1 MAGFEVTLYGRIC
14 GDHRG
19 YRACCSNT
27 RFRWALAR
35 DGKRFLLVSLVFGV
49 ASEPATVVLNWQS
62 GLKK

>member
-1 MAGFEVTLYGRIC
+1 MPGFG
-14 GDHRG
+14 
-19 YRACCSNT
+19 SNT

-35 DGKRFLLVSLVFGV
+35 DGKRFLLVSLAFGA